1 MPNGAAIEAE
11 SESAPTAPPA
21 PVDRESTSRSESPRP
36 VTVICPRSGWQ
47 PVNLAEIWR
56 FRELLL
62 FLIWRDVKVRYKQT
76 VLGGAWAIIQPVM
89 TMVVFTIFFGQFGG
103 MSQHVP
109 VPYPVFA
116 YAGLLAWTYFATT
129 ISQAGNSL
137 VSSANLIS
145 KVYFPRLI
153 IPLSTAGA
161 GLVDF
166 AIAGVLMFG
175 LLAWYGVGLTWQ
187 LLLLPLFLAIL
198 ITAAIGVGTLLAALV
213 IAYRDFRYV
222 LGFMVQLWMF
232 ASPLAYPLE
241 IIPEQWRLL
250 YALNPMVGVI
260 HGFCG
265 AFLGTT
271 IHWDVI
277 GISTVSA
284 LAFFVV
290 GLFYFKRVER
300 RFADIV

>member
-1 MPNGAAIEAE
+1 MTPLDATD
-11 SESAPTAPPA
+11 PVPPA
-21 PVDRESTSRSESPRP
+21 PPGDRPAPAARATKIIRPR
-36 VTVICPRSGWQ
+36 RGWQ
-47 PVNLAEIWR
+47 PVDLGEIWR
-56 FRELLL
+56 FRELLG
-62 FLIWRDVKVRYKQT
+62 FLVWRDIKVRYKQT

-89 TMVVFTIFFGQFGG
+89 TMVVFTIFFGRFGG
-103 MSQHVP
+103 MAQHVA

-116 YAGLLAWTYFATT
+116 YAGLLAWTYFAGV

-137 VSSANLIS
+137 VSSSNLIS

-153 IPLSTAGA
+153 IPFSTAGV
-161 GLVDF
+161 GLVDL
-166 AIAGVLMFG
+166 AIASGLMFV
-175 LLAWYGVGLTWQ
+175 LLAVYGVGLTWQ
-187 LLLLPLFLAIL
+187 LALLPVFLALLL
-198 ITAAIGVGTLLAALV
+198 TASVGVGTLLAALV

-241 IIPEQWRLL
+241 VVPEQWRLL

-260 HGFCG
+260 HGFGG
-265 AFLGTT
+265 AFLGLPLD
-271 IHWDVI
+271 WGVI
-277 GISTVSA
+277 GVSA
-284 LAFFVV
+284 ASAAALLVV